1 MSLLLTLI
9 LSPFI
14 SFALLALAQYNL
26 WPHVPKTIDTV
37 ENAKLFILLAG
48 TMQVWFIVFALL
60 GMIVVIFSVLIRKLI
75 ISIPSSV
82 LVSLL
87 LVYVLVL
94 NSKTIDVLKA
104 IKGKWSQ
111 QELTND
117 FFLHLQKFLFWGD
130 FIDKAFTT
138 VILAMI
144 VGTII
149 TEVYWQRSN
158 RNNDR

>member
-1 MSLLLTLI
+1 
-9 LSPFI
+9 
-14 SFALLALAQYNL
+14 
-26 WPHVPKTIDTV
+26 
-37 ENAKLFILLAG
+37 
-48 TMQVWFIVFALL
+48 MQVWFIVFALL